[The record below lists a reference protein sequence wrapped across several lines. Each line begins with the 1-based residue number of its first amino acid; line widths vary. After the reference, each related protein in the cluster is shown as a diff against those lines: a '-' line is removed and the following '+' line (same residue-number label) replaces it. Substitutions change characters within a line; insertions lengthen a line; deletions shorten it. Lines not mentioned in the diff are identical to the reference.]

1 MVKFLLKHK
10 ADMLAANRDN
20 VTPLD
25 LLMAKVYTNDYS
37 VLVGLFRTAALEL
50 EEERLQLLYDT
61 RREGPTDKRRW
72 NHVDKATSFQQTSK
86 RDLLRFSRLKQGEQ
100 AIADTFGADQSHRS
114 TMVVL
119 NGREVGLTSKAAKK
133 RRDAQELAQ
142 ERHPV
147 LKVIEDRERLA
158 ELQRKFH
165 RTRTVGTRRLG
176 RIFCSYHRASK
187 NDLGSISTPVRLH
200 LHLPQYT
207 RSLCMVCMSYIAPA
221 LSGACCCRKLTDGPM
236 I

>member
-10 ADMLAANRDN
+10 ADILAANRDN

-25 LLMAKVYTNDYS
+25 LLMAKVYTDDYS
-37 VLVGLFRTAALEL
+37 GLVGLFRTAALEL

-72 NHVDKATSFQQTSK
+72 HHADKATSFHQTSK
-86 RDLLRFSRLKQGEQ
+86 RDLLRFSQLEQGER
-100 AIADTFGADQSHRS
+100 AVADTFGADQSHRS
-114 TMVVL
+114 TVVVL
-119 NGREVGLTSKAAKK
+119 NGREVGPNSKAAKK

-165 RTRTVGTRRLG
+165 RTRTVGTRHIRH
-176 RIFCSYHRASK
+176 IFCSYHRASK
-187 NDLGSISTPVRLH
+187 NDLHSTFVP
-200 LHLPQYT
+200 P
-207 RSLCMVCMSYIAPA
+207 
-221 LSGACCCRKLTDGPM
+221 
-236 I
+236 